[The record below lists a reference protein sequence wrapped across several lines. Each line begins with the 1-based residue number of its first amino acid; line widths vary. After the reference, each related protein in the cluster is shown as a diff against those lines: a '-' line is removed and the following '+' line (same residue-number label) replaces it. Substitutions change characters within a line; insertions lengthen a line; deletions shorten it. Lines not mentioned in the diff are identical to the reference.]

1 MTTITLDMPAE
12 VIKKA
17 EDVFQKKGM
26 SYSQFLRDVT
36 EKAILDFS
44 SSEELPVPCID
55 DLSEKEIMKLFE
67 KGMESIRAGRS
78 YSSEEMLERI
88 KQYGVEF

>member
-1 MTTITLDMPAE
+1 MSTITINMPAE

-55 DLSEKEIMKLFE
+55 DLSEGEIMKLFE
-67 KGMESIRAGRS
+67 KGMESIRAGHC
-78 YSSEEMLERI
+78 YTSEEMLERI